1 MRYSTPKTKKVN
13 KNVNKNKN
21 ANTSFDKAMEKAV
34 KSLSKAV
41 KIGGSLNPTELING
55 GGKKKTQKT
64 QVDLDSCNPANNTKK
79 TCYTFQ
85 ALQQIAKGWNM
96 EHPSDLIKIPKIE
109 SETNKNILWDNI
121 DHKLKFICNTEV
133 CWMDQNFSPKLTEGE
148 MEKMFRPKMP
158 RSWRKNKYEW
168 LSSVDIDKVMK
179 QYEAKYQ
186 DFKFMGPSPID
197 FDYEYQKDKCIV
209 NELCHIDIN
218 NLMNRGVKK
227 VGVIFNLDTHDKPG
241 SHWVA
246 LYLDLNKKSV
256 YYFDSY
262 GNSPPNEVEVL
273 IERIQEQARKL
284 GFEIDYQ
291 YNQVRHQ
298 YENSECGVYSI
309 YFIIQLLEHKKTFN
323 DIQKNRITDNFMN
336 NKRKYYFLKGH

>member
-1 MRYSTPKTKKVN
+1 MHCSTLKKTRKLKKTVP
-13 KNVNKNKN
+13 
-21 ANTSFDKAMEKAV
+21 FDKAMEKAV

-41 KIGGSLNPTELING
+41 KIGGYLNPIEQF
-55 GGKKKTQKT
+55 GGKNKTKVKKTI
-64 QVDLDSCNPANNTKK
+64 VDLDSCNPANNTTK
-79 TCYTFQ
+79 TCYTFET
-85 ALQQIAKGWNM
+85 LQQIAKGWNK
-96 EHPSDLIKIPKIE
+96 ENPNNLIKIPKIK
-109 SETNKNILWDNI
+109 SETNTNVLWNNI
-121 DHKLKFICNTEV
+121 DHKLKWICNTEV

-148 MEKMFRPKMP
+148 LEKMFRPKMP
-158 RSWRKNKYEW
+158 KSWKKNKYEW

-179 QYEAKYQ
+179 QYETKYP

-209 NELCHIDIN
+209 NELCHININ
-218 NLMNRGVKK
+218 NLMKRDLKK
-227 VGVIFNLDTHDKPG
+227 VGVIFNLDPHDKPG

-246 LYLDLNKKSV
+246 MYLDLNKKSV

-262 GNSPPNEVEVL
+262 GNSPPSEVEKL
-273 IERIQEQARKL
+273 IERLQKQAKEL

-298 YENSECGVYSI
+298 YENSECGVYSM

-323 DIQKNRITDNFMN
+323 DIQKKRITDNFMN
-336 NKRKYYFLKGH
+336 NKRNYYFLKGH